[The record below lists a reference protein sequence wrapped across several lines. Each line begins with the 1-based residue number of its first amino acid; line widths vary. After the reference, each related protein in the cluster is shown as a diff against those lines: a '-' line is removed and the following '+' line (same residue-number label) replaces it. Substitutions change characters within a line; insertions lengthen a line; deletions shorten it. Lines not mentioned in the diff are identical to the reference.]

1 MTRAPIRS
9 TSHFFTLYISLKHHI
24 IDIMNILAIETSCDE
39 TAISIIEIPHANKN
53 TTTILSNVVV
63 SQIELHRPYGGVF
76 PMLAKRE
83 HSKNIVPVLE
93 TALRDA
99 DLLKLKKKTS
109 PLPENILAGLKKI
122 FEREPEL
129 HDIFIEFFSKI
140 TTPKIDVIAFTRG
153 PGLAPALWVGVNFAR
168 ALSFVWEKPL
178 LPVNHME
185 GHMLSPLLKRTTE
198 KKAFITKPEYPILAL
213 LISGG
218 HTEIVLSK
226 KLFSYKVI
234 GTTRDDAVGEAFDKA
249 ARILGLPYPGGP
261 EISRQA
267 DRFRKKGIAASGK
280 YKLPRPMIHS
290 DDFDFSFS
298 GIKTAVLYMVQKIP
312 NLTED
317 IREEVCFEFE
327 NAVTETLLSK
337 MMKATIKYNPQTV
350 LLGGGVASNSHI
362 QKEFHDS
369 FKKEFPE
376 VSVSVPE
383 KELSTDNALMIAL
396 AGSLRFLGDKKS
408 VLAFDSRKIKNIK
421 ADGNWSL

>member
-1 MTRAPIRS
+1 
-9 TSHFFTLYISLKHHI
+9 
-24 IDIMNILAIETSCDE
+24 MNILAIETSCDE

>member
-1 MTRAPIRS
+1 M
-9 TSHFFTLYISLKHHI
+9 K
-24 IDIMNILAIETSCDE
+24 ILAIETSCDE

-337 MMKATIKYNPQTV
+337 TMKATIKYNPQTV

>member
-337 MMKATIKYNPQTV
+337 TMKATIKYNPQTV